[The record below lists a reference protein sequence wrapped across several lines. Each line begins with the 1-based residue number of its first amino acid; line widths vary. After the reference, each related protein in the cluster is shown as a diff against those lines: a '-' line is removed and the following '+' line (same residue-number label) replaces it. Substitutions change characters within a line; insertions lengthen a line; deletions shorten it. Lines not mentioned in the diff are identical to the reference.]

1 MHGGRNGEGRLMI
14 DALNIGNPPGGNQPA
29 SYMADVGNAQEVTF
43 TTAGGLGESE
53 TAGLVM
59 SVVPKTGGNRKSGA
73 LFMSFTGKK
82 LSGDNLYDALRA
94 AGITAPTPLS
104 NVYDLYGALAGQ
116 FKRDR

>member
-73 LFMSFTGKK
+73 LFMSFTGKQ
-82 LSGDNLYDALRA
+82 LSGDNVNDALRA
-94 AGITAPTPLS
+94 AGATAPTHLA
-104 NVYDLYGALAGQ
+104 NADDLNGAFGG
-116 FKRDR
+116 R